1 MADARKRSSSVLFL
15 KEGFLFKRGE
25 IIKKWVRRYC
35 VLNPQCLCYFK
46 KQAHSED
53 VEPLGRVFLDDIID
67 IDVEASMKKRPFC
80 FCLHTD
86 NSHKRKSIYFNASSD
101 VERNQWISCIKNAK
115 EKERKA
121 ERDDP
126 FRKTLKKL
134 TKGLKRVKLEKDPD
148 KGIGCTIK
156 NAAGVILVSRI
167 IEDGPIA
174 ATGILK
180 PGECNVAYLLIV
192 EE

>member
-1 MADARKRSSSVLFL
+1 MIVKMANSARERSSSVLL
-15 KEGFLFKRGE
+15 IKEGFLLKRGE

-46 KQAHSED
+46 KQTHGED
-53 VEPLGRVFLDDIID
+53 VEPLGRIFLDDIIN
-67 IDVEASMKKRPFC
+67 IDNEASIRKKPFC

-86 NSHKRKSIYFNASSD
+86 NGHKRKSIYFHASSEA
-101 VERNQWISCIKNAK
+101 ERMEWTGYIKNAK

-134 TKGLKRVKLEKDPD
+134 TKGLKRIKLDKDPD

-156 NAAGVILVSRI
+156 NAAGAILVSRI

-174 ATGILK
+174 ATGVLK
-180 PGECNVAYLLIV
+180 PGE
-192 EE
+192 

>member
-1 MADARKRSSSVLFL
+1 MANSGRKRSSSVLLL
-15 KEGFLFKRGE
+15 KEGYLFKRGE

-46 KQAHSED
+46 KQTHSSED
-53 VEPLGRVFLDDIID
+53 AEPLGRIFLDDIIN
-67 IDVEASMKKRPFC
+67 IDNEVSLRKKPFC

-86 NSHKRKSIYFNASSD
+86 NGHKRKSIYFHASSD
-101 VERNQWISCIKNAK
+101 VERKEWIECIKNAK

-134 TKGLKRVKLEKDPD
+134 TKGLKRIKLEKDPD

-156 NAAGVILVSRI
+156 NAAGLILVSRI

-180 PGECNVAYLLIV
+180 PGELGHHGLL
-192 EE
+192 

>member
-1 MADARKRSSSVLFL
+1 MANSHRKRTSSVLLL

-25 IIKKWVRRYC
+25 IIKKWMKRYC

-46 KQAHSED
+46 KQAHSEE
-53 VEPLGRVFLDDIID
+53 VEPLGRVFLDDIIN
-67 IDVEASMKKRPFC
+67 IDNEVSTKKKPFC
-80 FCLHTD
+80 FALHTD
-86 NSHKRKSIYFNASSD
+86 NAHKRKTIYFHASNEMD
-101 VERNQWISCIKNAK
+101 KLAWTDCIKNAK
-115 EKERKA
+115 EKERRA

-134 TKGLKRVKLEKDPD
+134 TKGLKRIKLEKDPD

-174 ATGILK
+174 ATGVLK
-180 PGECNVAYLLIV
+180 PGEDW
-192 EE
+192 

>member
-1 MADARKRSSSVLFL
+1 MANSNRRRSSSILLL

-25 IIKKWVRRYC
+25 IIKKWMRRYC

-46 KQAHSED
+46 KQTLDEE
-53 VEPLGRVFLDDIID
+53 VEPMGRIFLDDIINVD
-67 IDVEASMKKRPFC
+67 DEVSAKKKPFC
-80 FCLHTD
+80 FALNTD
-86 NSHKRKSIYFNASSD
+86 NGHKRKTIYFHASSNLD
-101 VERNQWISCIKNAK
+101 RLEWIDHIKRAK

-126 FRKTLKKL
+126 FRKTLRKL
-134 TKGLKRVKLEKDPD
+134 TKGLKRIKLEKDPD

-167 IEDGPIA
+167 IEDGPIS
-174 ATGILK
+174 ATGVLK
-180 PGECNVAYLLIV
+180 PGNYTLC
-192 EE
+192 